1 MSTENG
7 QFATKEGKSR
17 GTSPQGE
24 QNPLLHVPL
33 GSPPTPPNQP
43 ESRTGPAGQEPAMKP
58 GRYEVWSGKSVEVG
72 EKSAV
77 DHPRLGDERTY
88 HSELDPGHDIDGG
101 VHRLL
106 SGPRRKGK
114 Q

>member
-7 QFATKEGKSR
+7 QFLTKDGKSR
-17 GTSPQGE
+17 GTGPQGE

-43 ESRTGPAGQEPAMKP
+43 ETREAPSYSLPAELTNDPNRQVLWKAE
-58 GRYEVWSGKSVEVG
+58 
-72 EKSAV
+72 
-77 DHPRLGDERTY
+77 DHPRW
-88 HSELDPGHDIDGG
+88 HSPDVYKREKDPGHENEAS
-101 VHRLL
+101 RSL
-106 SGPRRKGK
+106 SGPPKRMTNSEK